1 MLWLVVLVQVL
12 YPRVSVVKQS
22 LRTIFLILPR
32 HRSHGKRPRIFSF
45 KIIIVMQKKLLREF
59 CYPDPKISRN
69 TLEGLFFQLI
79 ELEAPGYKNHFTV
92 EGNSSSEKCYYRI
105 TDKKGNY
112 ILSIYHGPIIISDA
126 KSSWEQVI
134 CLRVSLMVKAQ
145 YRIA

>member
-1 MLWLVVLVQVL
+1 MAGCFSSSPLSAGISSQTIIENYFSNISPPPILW
-12 YPRVSVVKQS
+12 KEIEDFFFKNKHD
-22 LRTIFLILPR
+22 TAR
-32 HRSHGKRPRIFSF
+32 HFFS
-45 KIIIVMQKKLLREF
+45 EF
-59 CYPDPKISRN
+59 SNPDQKISRDA
-69 TLEGLFFQLI
+69 LEGLFFQLI
-79 ELEAPGYKNHFTV
+79 ELAAPGYKNHFTV
-92 EGNSSSEKCYYRI
+92 EENSSSEKCYYRI